1 MDSSADLTNAF
12 RGLKPLNKNTA
23 SDGKG
28 LDDRTVKKME
38 SFEKIKKDIAEQKQ
52 ELIEILEASKGR

>member
-1 MDSSADLTNAF
+1 LTNAF
-12 RGLKPLNKNTA
+12 RGLKPLNKNTATA

-52 ELIEILEASKGR
+52 ELIQILEASKGR